1 MHQLPSS
8 SLVAPKPL
16 LIARSREQRLDA
28 LQTISGCLESLTPLK
43 SLSQLDRL
51 ADRAGEIVCEL
62 DTIEMLK
69 WALDHQD
76 IDIDLAY
83 EFENLSDH
91 AELLD
96 QLCALDSLADDARD
110 FARVLRHLQR
120 LRLELD
126 DVITELEDV

>member
-1 MHQLPSS
+1 
-8 SLVAPKPL
+8 
-16 LIARSREQRLDA
+16 
-28 LQTISGCLESLTPLK
+28 
-43 SLSQLDRL
+43 
-51 ADRAGEIVCEL
+51 
-62 DTIEMLK
+62 MLK